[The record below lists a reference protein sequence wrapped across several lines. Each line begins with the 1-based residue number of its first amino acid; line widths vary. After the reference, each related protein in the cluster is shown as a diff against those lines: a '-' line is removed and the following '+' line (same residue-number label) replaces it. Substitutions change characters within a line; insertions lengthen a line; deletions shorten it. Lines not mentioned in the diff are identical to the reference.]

1 MKVSFIKRASIAA
14 LIAFAMS
21 AHGAV
26 TANIGHGCDVKVPGG
41 CEPGY
46 GQMQPTT
53 KFPTD
58 PESVHD
64 SNQSGRDP
72 QHHRSDPPAPPQVN
86 LK

>member
-1 MKVSFIKRASIAA
+1 MTRSFIKRASIAA

-26 TANIGHGCDVKVPGG
+26 AAETGHGCDVKAPGG
-41 CEPGY
+41 CEPGDR
-46 GQMQPTT
+46 QVQPTT
-53 KFPTD
+53 KFPTA

-72 QHHRSDPPAPPQVN
+72 QHHRSDPPAPPSVN